1 MTNFAEI
8 KMHHATRAKAERL
21 METLAAEYGRV
32 TLVAIAGDEID
43 HETFTH
49 ELGHFAVVYSEI
61 AERTNDLD
69 EESVQTILET
79 EKVPAL
85 ADVLDACAEMGI
97 DPTSE
102 EEEAGPS
109 GSVVGEAYRAR
120 YRESSS
126 NGQTC
131 GDWLAER
138 LTADCHGV
146 DGFMIEDF
154 KAVLANN
161 EIDQSGKWARLPESG
176 QKGWV
181 GRWRMSGRI
190 ALEKQIAFTGVYV
203 DPTGQKCTP
212 HADWLAEARAK
223 HAKWIAKE
231 EKRIAEAKELMK

>member
-21 METLAAEYGRV
+21 METLAAEYNRA
-32 TLVAIAGDEID
+32 TLEAVAGDEID

-49 ELGHFAVVYSEI
+49 ELGHFAVVV
-61 AERTNDLD
+61 DGD
-69 EESVQTILET
+69 TILET

-85 ADVLDACAEMGI
+85 ADILDACAEMGI

-120 YRESSS
+120 YREVSS

-138 LTADCHGV
+138 LTADCHGIE
-146 DGFMIEDF
+146 GFMVEDF

-190 ALEKQIAFTGVYV
+190 ALEKRIAFTGAYV
-203 DPTGQKCTP
+203 DPTGQKCAP
-212 HADWLAEARAK
+212 HADWLDMVRTK

-231 EKRIAEAKELMK
+231 EKRIAEAKELTK